1 MTIRE
6 YLESLG
12 ATQAE
17 LTAKV
22 VTRME
27 NAMMADCDLD
37 NFKPDTVLKLI
48 NEAKNGICA
57 INKDTKDAIYNA
69 KVTKNQ
75 IESAMCEARK
85 QLDDLRIQ
93 TAGLREMK
101 INNANTRDA
110 VMAYAATLNATRE
123 IFGDANMTESVMTA
137 AIKAGKYIAWRS
149 IMGPKQYEESNRPR
163 IR

>member
-6 YLESLG
+6 YLVSLG

-27 NAMMADCDLD
+27 NAMLIDSDID

-48 NEAKNGICA
+48 NEATNGICVA
-57 INKDTKDAIYNA
+57 NNNAKDTISKAQFV
-69 KVTKNQ
+69 KRE
-75 IESAMCEARK
+75 IERATQEANT
-85 QLDDLRIQ
+85 QLEDLRVQ

-101 INNANTRDA
+101 VNNRDTRDA
-110 VMAYAATLNATRE
+110 VMAYAATLNATKE
-123 IFGDANMTESVMTA
+123 IFGDSNMTQDIMLA
-137 AIKAGKYIAWRS
+137 AIKAGRYIAWRS
-149 IMGPKQYEESNRPR
+149 IMGPKQHEENNRPR